1 MRDFLELWY
10 WWLLRVLLLSWVRW
24 YFGIPFL
31 VEVLALCPY
40 YAIFIQL
47 GQHQMTITFMNDN
60 AVFRQGNVLYH
71 VSCPVMQAGRHEQH
85 SGSTICSKDFM
96 SVSEA
101 GWLLFIQLLQGKCG
115 LERAE
120 LQNKICISL
129 LTCYV
134 ALDWF
139 LNCNETFL
147 KSEVGDNNTNI
158 RWL

>member
-1 MRDFLELWY
+1 MTFKGFANQ
-10 WWLLRVLLLSWVRW
+10 LS
-24 YFGIPFL
+24 
-31 VEVLALCPY
+31 
-40 YAIFIQL
+40 
-47 GQHQMTITFMNDN
+47 QM
-60 AVFRQGNVLYH
+60 VFRNPLSRRSSSSVLTMPFSYSLASTRWPSH
-71 VSCPVMQAGRHEQH
+71 SWMTMLPLDKGMSCITSAVRLCKQERHEQH

-120 LQNKICISL
+120 LQNKIYISL